1 MYKPL
6 IFILL
11 FFVSCSNSSEELPES
26 VEPINTTAS
35 TESTTTTT
43 ASTESTTT
51 TTASTESTTTTT
63 ASTES
68 TTTTTASTESTTT
81 TVVEIK
87 LPEIS
92 LNNCPSSIIEDD
104 NYDLLWS
111 ITAGDFDVDYVRIS
125 YWINGEYFSRV
136 YYEKSQLNDTFPFPV
151 AGEKIVYTQSL
162 DFTDSEDYET
172 LDVYFSIS
180 DESDS
185 FFEIE
190 KKCTFYFNN
199 TPLVSTTTTSTTTTT
214 VPETTTTTTSTTTTT
229 VPETTTTTTSTTTT
243 TVPET
248 TTTTTS
254 TTTTTVPET
263 TTTTTSTTT
272 TTTTTTTI
280 PIPNSQPAWTV
291 LPFVS
296 SSSGTQTNITWT
308 CTDDYSNTIINKI
321 NSQRFLPGY
330 SPTFVGQVYSGNN
343 SSGASVTVTVTGLDP
358 DYVYEFNVFCE
369 DTNGYWSDR
378 QVTLSV
384 NR

>member
-26 VEPINTTAS
+26 VEPIN
-35 TESTTTTT
+35 
-43 ASTESTTT
+43 
-51 TTASTESTTTTT
+51 TT

-151 AGEKIVYTQSL
+151 TGEKIVYTQSL

-199 TPLVSTTTTSTTTTT
+199 TPLVS
-214 VPETTTTTTSTTTTT
+214 
-229 VPETTTTTTSTTTT
+229 
-243 TVPET
+243 
-248 TTTTTS
+248 TTTTS

>member
-26 VEPINTTAS
+26 VEPIN
-35 TESTTTTT
+35 
-43 ASTESTTT
+43 

-229 VPETTTTTTSTTTT
+229 
-243 TVPET
+243 
-248 TTTTTS
+248 
-254 TTTTTVPET
+254 
-263 TTTTTSTTT
+263 
-272 TTTTTTTI
+272 TTTTTI

>member
-11 FFVSCSNSSEELPES
+11 FFVSCSNSSEELTES
-26 VEPINTTAS
+26 VEPIN
-35 TESTTTTT
+35 
-43 ASTESTTT
+43 
-51 TTASTESTTTTT
+51 TT

-214 VPETTTTTTSTTTTT
+214 TSTT
-229 VPETTTTTTSTTTT
+229 
-243 TVPET
+243 
-248 TTTTTS
+248 
-254 TTTTTVPET
+254 T

>member
-254 TTTTTVPET
+254 TTTTT
-263 TTTTTSTTT
+263 
-272 TTTTTTTI
+272 TTTTTI

>member
-26 VEPINTTAS
+26 VEPIN
-35 TESTTTTT
+35 
-43 ASTESTTT
+43 
-51 TTASTESTTTTT
+51 TT

-229 VPETTTTTTSTTTT
+229 
-243 TVPET
+243 
-248 TTTTTS
+248 
-254 TTTTTVPET
+254 
-263 TTTTTSTTT
+263 
-272 TTTTTTTI
+272 TTTTTI